1 MINCLLVDDE
11 PYALELLSKYIAD
24 FKNMVVAQKCRSVQ
38 EAIPVLQSE
47 NIDLIFLDVKMPKV
61 TGMEFLAEMPNLPD
75 VILTTA
81 YRDYALQA
89 YEFGVLDYLLKPI
102 SFVRFSKAIERYKEK
117 HSVIDDAMLQPIIFK
132 SGFEYHKVVPADIK
146 YIQSAKE
153 YVSIVC
159 EDKKYLVRSSMSD
172 ILLQLP
178 NDNFTQI
185 HKSYIVPIRE
195 IVSVSSYELQLH
207 NNVKLPIGR
216 SFVKAV
222 RSMFS
227 SKHD

>member
-24 FKNMVVAQKCRSVQ
+24 FKDMNIVAKCRGVK
-38 EAIPVLQSE
+38 EAIPILQSE
-47 NIDLIFLDVKMPKV
+47 KVDLLFLDVKMPKV
-61 TGMEFLAEMPNLPD
+61 TGIEFLQEMPHLPD

-102 SFVRFSKAIERYKEK
+102 SFIRFSKAIERYKDK
-117 HSVIDDAMLQPIIFK
+117 RATILTDGMLRPIVFK
-132 SGFEYHKVVPADIK
+132 SGFEYHKVIPTEIL

-159 EDKKYLVRSSMSD
+159 TNGKYLVRSSMGD
-172 ILLQLP
+172 ILSALP
-178 NDNFTQI
+178 NDDFIQI
-185 HKSYIVPIRE
+185 HKSYIVPTKK
-195 IVSVSSYELQLH
+195 IVSVGSAELML
-207 NNVKLPIGR
+207 NDNIKLPVGR
-216 SFVKAV
+216 SFAKAV
-222 RSMFS
+222 RASFS
-227 SKHD
+227 S